1 MTERLRQTG
10 RFIYLLA
17 LFQLVA
23 GPLVIGGVML
33 VGGYFQNGEIT
44 VSASGLVMNND
55 AASMTQAGQ
64 RGSAL

>member
-1 MTERLRQTG
+1 
-10 RFIYLLA
+10 
-17 LFQLVA
+17 
-23 GPLVIGGVML
+23 